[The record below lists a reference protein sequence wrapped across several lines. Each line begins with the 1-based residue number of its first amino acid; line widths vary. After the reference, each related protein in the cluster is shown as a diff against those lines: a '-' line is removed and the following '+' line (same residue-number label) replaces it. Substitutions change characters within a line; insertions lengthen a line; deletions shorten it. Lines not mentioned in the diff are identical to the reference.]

1 MYTYILLLER
11 KTHYYANL
19 SLEILAL
26 QQMQKLQMTKHFL
39 LAQVAKEITNGI
51 RSHVQKYKINQCKSH
66 CNILKDQR
74 GQTRTIYPIL
84 QE

>member
-39 LAQVAKEITNGI
+39 LAQVVKEITTK
-51 RSHVQKYKINQCKSH
+51 VQNQ
-66 CNILKDQR
+66 
-74 GQTRTIYPIL
+74 
-84 QE
+84 